1 MLCVS
6 WLLHQSVT
14 PIFLS
19 SGLPILWDTE
29 IRLVNNCT
37 MASNCSSERRSPTCI
52 TLNQKLEIIK
62 LSEEGMSKAEIGWK
76 LGLLC
81 QSRLWMQR
89 KSSWR
94 KLKVL
99 LQWTHKWQESK
110 TASSLGV
117 DMEKVLVV
125 WIEGQSGHNIPLNQR
140 LIKTNALILC
150 LRFCQG

>member
-1 MLCVS
+1 MCPDYS
-6 WLLHQSVT
+6 TNQLLPS
-14 PIFLS
+14 FSLS
-19 SGLPILWDTE
+19 SGLSILWDTD
-29 IRLVNNCT
+29 IRLVINCT
-37 MASNCSSERRSPTCI
+37 MASNYSSERKSPTCI

-76 LGLLC
+76 LGLLF
-81 QSRLWMQR
+81 QSRLWMKR

-99 LQWTHKWQESK
+99 LQWTHKWQESRA
-110 TASSLGV
+110 ASSLGV

-125 WIEGQSGHNIPLNQR
+125 WIEGQSSHNIPLNQR